1 MLNLNKNIHIAYFIS
16 SISLLSLIYALVS
29 GENSIGGAVNDY
41 FYHEKYLSF
50 FSNNVYEGLQKFGS
64 EKDIRNSPVFYILFS
79 KILDFGI
86 SINFLKYVNALIIL
100 PLMFFFIKSI
110 KLKYKEVSNFE
121 IVLLLSFIFLSPTVR
136 SLMAYP
142 YPLLW
147 AISFFSIAIYYYL
160 KFSLRNNSIKNAL
173 LVVLFTAISAYFTPN
188 FAVFYLYF
196 SSKILTN
203 SKKFNDKLIFLIFS
217 ILLAIPAI
225 FFLIW
230 KDFYIINAGADGISL
245 TFFDK
250 INFFNK
256 FIIITTTI
264 FLFAIPIINFQKL
277 KKIYLSFKF
286 EKNFIFI
293 FFFFIINLFFFNF
306 KPDIGGG
313 GIFYQFSQILFKNNI
328 LLYIFFFLS
337 LIFFN
342 FYKLYNFNNIFL
354 FVTLIL
360 YNVQYTIYYKYY
372 DPLLIYIFLFL
383 VKFENFYKINIKQFS
398 INLIIFYTIFLIL
411 NLSKVNFKNFMIN

>member
-64 EKDIRNSPVFYILFS
+64 EKDIRNSPVFYILLS

-286 EKNFIFI
+286 EKNLIFI
-293 FFFFIINLFFFNF
+293 FFFFIINLFFF
-306 KPDIGGG
+306 
-313 GIFYQFSQILFKNNI
+313 QF
-328 LLYIFFFLS
+328 
-337 LIFFN
+337 
-342 FYKLYNFNNIFL
+342 
-354 FVTLIL
+354 
-360 YNVQYTIYYKYY
+360 
-372 DPLLIYIFLFL
+372 
-383 VKFENFYKINIKQFS
+383 
-398 INLIIFYTIFLIL
+398 
-411 NLSKVNFKNFMIN
+411 